1 MKTFV
6 TVTFST
12 EGARPSVV
20 VDALHNLGFEPTTGN
35 YDGVYT
41 WDKQATIE
49 DAIYLIDKVISS
61 LKGMKVLLKF
71 ETVGNN
77 ESEREPEEEAAD

>member
-1 MKTFV
+1 MKTYV

-20 VDALHNLGFEPTTGN
+20 IDALHNLGFEPTTGN

-49 DAIYLIDKVISS
+49 DTIYLIDKVISS

-77 ESEREPEEEAAD
+77 EADREVEEEAVD